1 MNKILL
7 PILLLAT
14 TFLFRARAQEA
25 TASPSHDHSAH
36 TEHAHGVDE
45 RGDKGMGFSHELT
58 GHHFY
63 LFPDG
68 GGIEVEALDPKDA
81 KSKEAIRTHMNMIV
95 GMFAEGNF
103 SIPMFVHNTVPPGA
117 EKLKQL
123 NREITYAAE
132 NTPRGA
138 QVRITTK
145 NSEAIKAIHE
155 FLRFQIEEHRTGD
168 SMEVKP
174 ARRS

>member
-14 TFLFRARAQEA
+14 TFSFRARGQEA
-25 TASPSHDHSAH
+25 TVSPRPDHSAQ
-36 TEHAHGVDE
+36 TEHAQGVDE
-45 RGDKGMGFSHELT
+45 RGDKGMGFRHELT
-58 GHHFY
+58 DHHFY

-68 GGIEVEALDPKDA
+68 GGIEVEARDPKDA
-81 KSKEAIRTHMNMIV
+81 KSKEAIRTHMNMIA

-103 SIPMFVHNTVPPGA
+103 SIPMFVHHAVPPGV
-117 EKLKQL
+117 EKLKRL
-123 NREITYAAE
+123 KKEITYTAE

-138 QVRITTK
+138 QVRLTTK
-145 NSEAIKAIHE
+145 NADAIKAIHD

-168 SMEVKP
+168 SMEMKK
-174 ARRS
+174 